1 MNSYAIFPSGVAECA
16 HCGCDVTSDN
26 VGAFRRVSDLGP
38 NASVCLTYCEP
49 CAAAADAERERT
61 AAPTQKSIAL
71 SRRGIGSHVRR
82 HPAYGKKLA
91 DSPPLPDEPLNVAI
105 GWTLAK
111 ILPEPLLVVLP
122 EDNPGKLRFDV
133 AAGRRVR
140 VAHPADADADQLL
153 SLAQALIDFGALS
166 IKLVVHPPRPGA
178 NGVESLLVVPEA
190 EA

>member
-1 MNSYAIFPSGVAECA
+1 MNSYAIFPSGVAECSN
-16 HCGCDVTSDN
+16 CGCDVTSEN
-26 VGAFRRVSDLGP
+26 VGAFRRVADLGP

-49 CAAAADAERERT
+49 CAAAADAERDRT
-61 AAPTQKSIAL
+61 AAPAQKTLTL

-91 DSPPLPDEPLNVAI
+91 DSPPLPDDPLNVAI

-140 VAHPADADADQLL
+140 VAHPADADPDQLVK
-153 SLAQALIDFGALS
+153 LAQALIDYGALWVDL
-166 IKLVVHPPRPGA
+166 IVHPPRPGETR
-178 NGVESLLVVPEA
+178 GERLRVLVEPA
-190 EA
+190 T